1 MSMLTDE
8 HKKLGVDFDGE
19 KFFVRDGDQTY
30 NYTKLEDAVNYAK
43 SLAREDSPARD
54 NSAQEQ
60 AELRAKAISL
70 PLTTAFTTAAG
81 EVAEEIDIITAEC
94 VFGINLFKD
103 MLGGIRDI
111 VGGRAGAHQ
120 RVLKDLRQTCLQELR
135 INAVEIGA
143 DAVIGVDL
151 DYSEISGRNG
161 GLLMLVASGTA
172 VTLVDKSVDD

>member
-60 AELRAKAISL
+60 AELRAK
-70 PLTTAFTTAAG
+70 
-81 EVAEEIDIITAEC
+81 EVVNYITE
-94 VFGINLFKD
+94 VKIFL
-103 MLGGIRDI
+103 
-111 VGGRAGAHQ
+111 
-120 RVLKDLRQTCLQELR
+120 LKDT
-135 INAVEIGA
+135 
-143 DAVIGVDL
+143 L
-151 DYSEISGRNG
+151 DNSTFWTE
-161 GLLMLVASGTA
+161 
-172 VTLVDKSVDD
+172 